1 MLVEFAN
8 RRNKDGSKQRSAAY
22 QCFIFDKEDFDE
34 VESLVKNERLVL
46 IIWPRD
52 LVLSEEKRSKPEL
65 LTAMFTEEIVQLLAT
80 GNDADGDSDVDYHPV
95 GKQPCKSKKRCEGL
109 SNSKPVEAFE
119 MLDGAII
126 TAAKNMVFDSEEE
139 SEMSREQL
147 SSNVKDTVG
156 SEGEASASGST
167 LGVRVAGN
175 EGAGVTGEKATSME
189 QQMIDGSDP
198 EDPIVQV
205 PEMLRLYHT
214 GKPRRRVMLRIE
226 SIPSNFPWDKD
237 AECVTNTLV
246 DCYEEVVMD
255 REYGINNAQQSTGW
269 TTNSDNPMASNEVR
283 WINADSM
290 TNCEEHVANENL
302 CDNVRDAAPIII
314 DSDPNEELVN
324 KNDPVLFDCHEEVI
338 SGQSST
344 DGEEGN
350 TQMSNNEYAKGSIS
364 PSSGPTA
371 YKCSNGRYRE
381 GEQFR
386 DAPHLVLHFTG
397 LESYEK
403 FELVL
408 LSLGPGAYH
417 LKYVRKNIREI
428 SVPNQFFLVLWKL
441 RRNECDLTLATHFG
455 IDRRAVGNIF
465 IPWILFMSQHW
476 SLIDIWPNRDLVD
489 FFLPESFKN
498 NYPALRVIIDGTEF
512 EIQKPSNPRDQQ
524 STFSVYK
531 HRNTYKAVLGCTG
544 AGLISYCSPAY
555 GGSTTDRQIVERSE
569 LMTKCDPGDLVMAD
583 RGFDVQDYFAP
594 FNVTCMIPTFVK
606 KGRLP
611 HKKVMRDRRLASHR
625 IHIERVIGLIKTFTI
640 LASKFNCGY
649 VPIAS
654 EILKVCVMLCN
665 FKDNI
670 MEPKKKETCSN
681 PRI

>member
-1 MLVEFAN
+1 MRGATCKLTPDKQVKCSVPGCNNKKKFYFPKNKELRAKWLRAI
-8 RRNKDGSKQRSAAY
+8 RR
-22 QCFIFDKEDFDE
+22 EDF
-34 VESLVKNERLVL
+34 N
-46 IIWPRD
+46 PRYGTHGLCID
-52 LVLSEEKRSKPEL
+52 H
-65 LTAMFTEEIVQLLAT
+65 FHH
-80 GNDADGDSDVDYHPV
+80 ND
-95 GKQPCKSKKRCEGL
+95 
-109 SNSKPVEAFE
+109 
-119 MLDGAII
+119 II
-126 TAAKNMVFDSEEE
+126 T
-139 SEMSREQL
+139 
-147 SSNVKDTVG
+147 SNV
-156 SEGEASASGST
+156 S
-167 LGVRVAGN
+167 
-175 EGAGVTGEKATSME
+175 
-189 QQMIDGSDP
+189 
-198 EDPIVQV
+198 
-205 PEMLRLYHT
+205 

-226 SIPSNFPWDKD
+226 SIPSIFPWDKD

-255 REYGINNAQQSTGW
+255 REYGINNAQQSTDW
-269 TTNSDNPMASNEVR
+269 TTNSDNPMTSNEVR
-283 WINADSM
+283 WINADSV
-290 TNCEEHVANENL
+290 TNCEQHVANENL
-302 CDNVRDAAPIII
+302 CDNVVCNVARNDHLDYCLRQPQQNVGPNRVPVSIGDDQCYTMTVSTGMHSQPDAAPIII

-371 YKCSNGRYRE
+371 YKYSNGRYSI
-381 GEQFR
+381 EQFR

-417 LKYVRKNIREI
+417 LKYVRKNIGEI

-465 IPWILFMSQHW
+465 ISWILFMSQHW

-512 EIQKPSNPRDQQ
+512 EIEKPSNPRDQQ

-583 RGFDVQDYFAP
+583 KGFDVQDYFAP

-640 LASKFNCGY
+640 LASKFNCSY

-670 MEPKKKETCSN
+670 MEPKKKETCCNSRCN
-681 PRI
+681 TCRMV